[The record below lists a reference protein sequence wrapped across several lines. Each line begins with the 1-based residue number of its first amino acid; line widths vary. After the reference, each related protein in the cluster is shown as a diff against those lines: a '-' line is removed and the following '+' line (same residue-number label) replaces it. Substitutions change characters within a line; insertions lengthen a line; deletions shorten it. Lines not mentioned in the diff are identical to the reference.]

1 MAYPLEFRRLVVDA
15 YLRGE
20 GSLTDLAEAYG
31 IRVPTRHAWV
41 RRAQATGDL
50 QPRRPP
56 GRPSKLDARAQAVLR
71 ERVVQDND
79 ATLAMLA
86 RALET
91 EAGVRVSTWTVG
103 RGLARLDVTRKKSR
117 STRRSAAAYG
127 SRGSGRG
134 FSHGSP
140 ASTPRASFSSM
151 NSASISR

>member
-31 IRVPTRHAWV
+31 LSVPTLHAWV

-91 EAGVRVSTWTVG
+91 EAGVRVRRSSPSRVWRTRTCGLTSLTVPVTTVRSRAG
-103 RGLARLDVTRKKSR
+103 RG
-117 STRRSAAAYG
+117 
-127 SRGSGRG
+127 
-134 FSHGSP
+134 
-140 ASTPRASFSSM
+140 
-151 NSASISR
+151 